1 MKLYY
6 LLENNE
12 SVGPFSIEELK
23 VKNITTHTPV
33 WCEGFDN
40 WKTASEINAL
50 QSILI
55 ELPKPLVNNSE
66 ADKQA
71 KLTFF
76 GFNKKAV
83 LIALTGLLL
92 ILFTLALM
100 NYQSNKIIDIEKT
113 NNETQKENYQKELDK
128 QNQKIEAQNK
138 VLTEK
143 ELIEQERFNNSRLKA
158 DENTYNE
165 ILSAISNCYKEL
177 ENSKNE
183 LEKAKGYRLFRSEK
197 KKIEQIN
204 EAENEIEYWSRKIE
218 LLKLEKIQIENS
230 LNR

>member
-1 MKLYY
+1 
-6 LLENNE
+6 
-12 SVGPFSIEELK
+12 
-23 VKNITTHTPV
+23 
-33 WCEGFDN
+33 
-40 WKTASEINAL
+40 
-50 QSILI
+50 
-55 ELPKPLVNNSE
+55 
-66 ADKQA
+66 
-71 KLTFF
+71 
-76 GFNKKAV
+76 
-83 LIALTGLLL
+83 
-92 ILFTLALM
+92 M